1 MLRSAR
7 VIVGIDGSPASDLAL
22 RWAIEH
28 ARASGATLRLVC
40 AYPWTL
46 IEPGD
51 LPLEDPETPEPDHLR
66 IEAQRLLATARE
78 RAAVLAPDLAIRSGT
93 IEGNPVQALLS
104 ESSRASV
111 LVLGSRGRKALG
123 SVLLGSV
130 GGAVTARSRCPVV
143 VLRAPANDRAAVIVG
158 FDGTHP
164 SEAALAFAY
173 DYASKHRL
181 PLMAVFC
188 WAGHRLPGRSRLDP
202 PPALEH
208 AESWLAEVLAG
219 WQDKH
224 PDVTVRREVIQDDP
238 ARALVQASLHQSLL
252 VVGNGAKHGVTGT
265 MLGSV
270 SQAVLHHAICP
281 VAVVPTPTS

>member
-1 MLRSAR
+1 MARSAP
-7 VIVGIDGSPASDLAL
+7 VVVGIDDSSSNNLAL

-46 IEPGD
+46 IEPGE
-51 LPLEDPETPEPDHLR
+51 LPLEDPEAPEPDHLR
-66 IEAQRLLATARE
+66 VEAQKLLATARE
-78 RAAVLAPDLAIRSGT
+78 RAAALAPDLSIRCGA

-130 GGAVTARSRCPVV
+130 ASAVTARSRCPVV
-143 VLRAPANDRAAVIVG
+143 VMRAPADERAAVIAG
-158 FDGTHP
+158 FDGTQP

-173 DYASKHRL
+173 DYASGHRL

-188 WAGHRLPGRSRLDP
+188 WTGHRLPGRSRLDP
-202 PPALEH
+202 PPALAH
-208 AESWLAEVLAG
+208 AERWLAEALAG

-224 PDVTVRREVIQDDP
+224 PDVAVRREVIQDDP
-238 ARALVQASLHQSLL
+238 ARVLVQASRHQSLL
-252 VVGNGAKHGVTGT
+252 VVGNGAKHAVTGT

-270 SQAVLHHAICP
+270 SQAVLHHGICP